1 MSKNSK
7 KLKKNVIL
15 LRKIKPK
22 QISWN
27 SS

>member
-27 SS
+27 NS